1 MASPKVHATFRKY
14 HRWLGFFL
22 SGIIAVYAIS
32 GSLLIFRKTDF
43 LKYEY
48 VSEQQLPAFLD
59 QQTLGNQLKI
69 DNFLVLNDTPSSITF
84 KQGTYNKQTGL
95 VTTTRKD
102 YPFVLAKL
110 VKLHKATTNS
120 PLYILNLAFAVC
132 LLGFVV
138 SAFMMFLPKTPT
150 FKNGLKIALGGFVF
164 AIVMVMFS
172 A

>member
-22 SGIIAVYAIS
+22 AGIIAVYAIS

-48 VSEQQLPAFLD
+48 ISEQQLPASLNPQALGAQLNIEDFLA
-59 QQTLGNQLKI
+59 LS
-69 DNFLVLNDTPSSITF
+69 DTPLSITF
-84 KQGTYNKQTGL
+84 KQGTYNKQSGV

-102 YPFVLAKL
+102 YPIVLAKL

-120 PLYILNLAFAVC
+120 PLYILNLVFAVC

-138 SAFMMFLPKTPT
+138 SAFMMFLPKTAT